1 MEVNPPMTRR
11 AMSLIEVLA
20 ATMLLALLGSA
31 LAGLVVDL
39 ARPRPDVNA
48 VASAHR
54 QLAAE
59 ADRIV
64 ADPAGIALVL
74 AGGAAGGSV
83 ELAPGLRASRA
94 GPAGDGAAWIL
105 FERDGV
111 YIGRWAVGPQAR
123 GDAGR

>member
-1 MEVNPPMTRR
+1 
-11 AMSLIEVLA
+11 MSLIEVLA
-20 ATMLLALLGSA
+20 ATMLLALFASA

-39 ARPRPDVNA
+39 ARPRPDPNA
-48 VASAHR
+48 LASAHR

-64 ADPAGIALVL
+64 ADPAGIAMVL
-74 AGGAAGGSV
+74 ATGAAGGSV

-94 GPAGDGAAWIL
+94 GPAGDDAAWIL
-105 FERDGV
+105 FEGDGV
-111 YIGRWAVGPQAR
+111 YIVRWVVGPRTR